1 MGSDD
6 TIIDTQ
12 IKSRV
17 KKTRIKNPAR
27 WSQIIVD
34 IAHSIII
41 IVIWLIPNKDDKIKF
56 QTSLIVIGL
65 YMLVMVTLNYNLTKE
80 DGVTIIPPNN
90 EDGLAHLLKSF
101 LATFNAVLPLIIIL
115 VMLQMF
121 PGWLIPFSNTFG
133 YAIVNKIYP
142 NLLDGLL
149 ADVNESPTNPSDVVG
164 NTMITKLKH
173 HGFKNMFINN
183 LPSTKDKMEQ
193 QVGEIQKSMKI
204 FKKDLIDE
212 NGQITESGQTPFNEL
227 LKAVRYKFGISRI
240 VWFVSILIICAKM
253 NELNLYNLVGT
264 D

>member
-17 KKTRIKNPAR
+17 EKTKIENPAR
-27 WSQIIVD
+27 WAQIIVD

-41 IVIWLIPNKDDKIKF
+41 IVIWLIPGKDDKIKF

-65 YMLVMVTLNYNLTKE
+65 YMLVMIVLNYNLTKQE
-80 DGVTIIPPNN
+80 GVTILPPNN
-90 EDGLAHLLKSF
+90 EDGLVHLWKSF

-121 PGWLIPFSNTFG
+121 PGWLIPFSNTIG
-133 YAIVNKIYP
+133 YAIVNKMYP
-142 NLLDGLL
+142 TLLDGLL
-149 ADVNESPTNPSDVVG
+149 VDINTQPANSDNPVG
-164 NTMITKLKH
+164 NAMIAKLKN

-183 LPSTKDKMEQ
+183 LSSTESKLKEQ
-193 QVGEIQKSMKI
+193 IKEIQKSMNI
-204 FKKDLIDE
+204 FKPELVDTNGVVTE
-212 NGQITESGQTPFNEL
+212 NGETPVKEL
-227 LKAVRYKFGISRI
+227 LNAIRYKFGISRI

-253 NELNLYNLVGT
+253 NELNLYNLVGS